1 MYIVFQL
8 DGYQLISGFQSVANK
23 KNLKECGLLRVDV
36 NGIPVVLAMVEGKV
50 YTMDAVC
57 SHEGGPLEEGTIEGY
72 CLTCPWH
79 QAIFDVRNAKVS
91 PQTNW
96 ATDLHSYAVNV
107 DEGTGNI
114 SVSLQSK
121 SGEAAV
127 ERKTAPEQQPIATL
141 GLTKKEKLVG
151 TDIMTFRFA
160 KKEYPDYKPGQFAFF
175 PLDNV
180 KDAKG
185 PVRHFSLASSP
196 TEDELVISTRIRDT
210 PYKQALSL
218 LAPGAQV
225 EISKPQGNFTLHEDH
240 DKPAVLLSGGIGV
253 TPFRSMIKYAT
264 DKQMRTRIVMFDSN
278 RNEQNILYK
287 NEFDRWARE
296 NKNLK
301 VVYTIT
307 DDEPDKGDWP
317 GERGRIDKEMVTRHL
332 TSQDRSAAMFY
343 ICGPPGMLE
352 AMQKLL
358 RTELQIPQERV
369 KVEEFTGY

>member
-8 DGYQLISGFQSVANK
+8 NAYRSMSGFQSVANK
-23 KNLKECGLLRVDV
+23 KDLKEGALLRVDV
-36 NGIPVVLAMVEGKV
+36 NGIPVVLTTVGGKV
-50 YTMDAVC
+50 YAMDAVC

-72 CLTCPWH
+72 SLTCPWH
-79 QAIFDVRNAKVS
+79 QAIFDVKNAKVS
-91 PQTNW
+91 PETGW
-96 ATDLHSYAVNV
+96 ATDLRSFAVNV
-107 DEGTGNI
+107 DESTGDI
-114 SVSLQSK
+114 SVSLKSK
-121 SGEAAV
+121 SSDAAV
-127 ERKTAPEQQPIATL
+127 ERKTRPGQEPIATL
-141 GLTKKEKLVG
+141 GLTKKEKLEG

-160 KKEYPDYKPGQFAFF
+160 KEEYPDYKPGQFAFF

-225 EISKPQGNFTLHEDH
+225 KVSKPQGNFTLHD
-240 DKPAVLLSGGIGV
+240 DLRTVVLLSGGIGV

-264 DKQMRTRIVMFDSN
+264 DKRLSTRIVMFDSN
-278 RNEQNILYK
+278 RNAQNILYK

-307 DDEPDKGDWP
+307 DDEPNKADWA
-317 GERGRIDKEMVTRHL
+317 GERGRIDKDMVTRHL
-332 TSQDRSAAMFY
+332 TSEDRSASTFY

-358 RTELQIPQERV
+358 LTELQIPQERV
-369 KVEEFTGY
+369 RVEEFTGY

>member
-1 MYIVFQL
+1 M
-8 DGYQLISGFQSVANK
+8 SGFQSVANK
-23 KNLKECGLLRVDV
+23 KNLKEGALLRVDV
-36 NGIPVVLAMVEGKV
+36 SGIPIVLTMVGGQVYAMN
-50 YTMDAVC
+50 AVC

-79 QAIFDVRNAKVS
+79 QAIFDVRNARVS

-96 ATDLHSYAVNV
+96 ATDLRSFAVNV
-107 DEGTGNI
+107 DEGTGDI
-114 SVSLQSK
+114 SVNLQSK
-121 SGEAAV
+121 SGEGAF
-127 ERKTAPEQQPIATL
+127 ESKPAPGQQPIATL
-141 GLTKKEKLVG
+141 TLTKKEKLEG

-160 KKEYPDYKPGQFAFF
+160 KKEYPEYNPGQFAFF

-210 PYKQALSL
+210 PYKQALSS
-218 LAPGAQV
+218 LAPGSQV
-225 EISKPQGNFTLHEDH
+225 KISKPQGNFTLQEDR
-240 DKPAVLLSGGIGV
+240 PAVLLSGGIGV

-264 DKQMRTRIVMFDSN
+264 DKRLQTRIAVFDSN
-278 RNEQNILYK
+278 RNAQNILYK

-301 VVYTIT
+301 IVYTIT
-307 DDEPDKGDWP
+307 DEQQGKNDWT
-317 GERGRIDKEMVTRHL
+317 GEQGRIDKRMLDKHL
-332 TSQDRSAAMFY
+332 PAEDQKNTIFY

-352 AMQKLL
+352 AMRNLL
-358 RTELQIPQERV
+358 QNELRIPRERI
-369 KVEEFTGY
+369 KTEEFTGY

>member
-1 MYIVFQL
+1 M
-8 DGYQLISGFQSVANK
+8 SGFQSVANK
-23 KNLKECGLLRVDV
+23 KDLKEGALLRVDV
-36 NGIPVVLAMVEGKV
+36 NGTPIVLATVGGKV
-50 YTMDAVC
+50 YAMDAVC

-79 QAIFDVRNAKVS
+79 QAIFDVRTAKVS
-91 PQTNW
+91 PETGW
-96 ATDLHSYAVNV
+96 ATDLHSFAVNV
-107 DEGTGNI
+107 DESTGDV
-114 SVSLQSK
+114 SVNLKST
-121 SGEAAV
+121 SGEEV
-127 ERKTAPEQQPIATL
+127 ETQTAPEQQPAATL
-141 GLTKKEKLVG
+141 TLAKKEKLEG

-160 KKEYPDYKPGQFAFF
+160 KKEYPDYRPGQFAFF

-180 KDAKG
+180 KDVKG

-196 TEDELVISTRIRDT
+196 TEDELIISTRIRDT
-210 PYKQALSL
+210 AYKQALSL

-225 EISKPQGNFTLHEDH
+225 KVSKPQGNFTLHD
-240 DKPAVLLSGGIGV
+240 DRRPAVLLSGGIGV

-264 DKQMRTRIVMFDSN
+264 DKRLSTRIVMFDSN
-278 RNEQNILYK
+278 RNAQNILYK
-287 NEFDRWARE
+287 NEFDSWARE

-307 DDEPDKGDWP
+307 DDEPKKADWA

-332 TSQDRSAAMFY
+332 TSEDRSSATFY